1 MQSTSPPPIPARDT
15 PSVQTRVARRSR
27 RTPILSNAPITL
39 GTIPLLPSVRNT
51 PLSTSEELVDSNT
64 TSANLQSTPPVD
76 FATIP
81 IDAMKFVVQETLR
94 QMGVEGIHVSRP
106 ASSSS
111 SKTRSRARSSAE
123 VKMQQS
129 LMSKDDDLAWKVS

>member
-1 MQSTSPPPIPARDT
+1 MPPD
-15 PSVQTRVARRSR
+15 
-27 RTPILSNAPITL
+27 
-39 GTIPLLPSVRNT
+39 
-51 PLSTSEELVDSNT
+51 
-64 TSANLQSTPPVD
+64 D
-76 FATIP
+76 FATIL

-94 QMGVEGIHVSRP
+94 QMGIEGIHVSRP

-111 SKTRSRARSSAE
+111 SKTQSRAHSSAE